1 MMQATGGCVAR
12 GWESKAIESQ
22 QDEAERRGVDP
33 GPREPSA
40 TDARRTL
47 ELARAQLVTRRHAAR
62 NDVQRA
68 AAQTALDA
76 IDAQLA
82 EIGRVEE

>member
-1 MMQATGGCVAR
+1 MMQATEGRVAR

-22 QDEAERRGVDP
+22 QDEAERRGQDG

-47 ELARAQLVTRRHAAR
+47 ELARAQVVLRRDAAK
-62 NDVQRA
+62 NDAQRA
-68 AAQTALDA
+68 AAAGALDA

-82 EIGRVEE
+82 EIGRAGE